1 MDLFLAAILIALMS
15 LWAMIV
21 GFRQGQRASVG
32 SQLMVQGLAVLVS
45 TTYFFFVW
53 EQPRL
58 VSYLPHTAI
67 IVLANWH
74 PLIGSFFAGMY
85 LSSRKVGRVRRFTV
99 GPMTLLLA
107 GYAIIAPLLGSAPA
121 CKPSDPGNPL
131 VSQTTPYTCSP
142 AAAASLLRLHGIAA
156 TESQMAELCLT
167 RRGTHWMG
175 VYRGLKLMTEKT
187 PWDVVARPFSRSA
200 VMSLNE
206 SPALLSVNV
215 DTDSI
220 APSEDHGFRGH
231 SGHSVLALG
240 SRDNTKVMV
249 FDPSPAYGI
258 ECWDDELLSWVSNG
272 VILQLVPRF
281 GTGLEGPVR
290 ERIDR
295 ATQER
300 NESMYLSWNVRL

>member
-15 LWAMIV
+15 LWAMLI
-21 GFRQGQRASVG
+21 GFRQGQRTSDG
-32 SQLMVQGLAVLVS
+32 SQLMVQGVAVLVS
-45 TTYFFFVW
+45 TAYFVFVW

-85 LSSRKVGRVRRFTV
+85 LSSRKVGRLRRITV

-107 GYAIIAPLLGSAPA
+107 AYAIVAPLLGTAPV
-121 CKPSDPGNPL
+121 CKPGDPASPL
-131 VSQTTPYTCSP
+131 VSQTTPYTCSA
-142 AAAASLLRLHGIAA
+142 AAAASLLRLHGIDTSEA
-156 TESQMAELCLT
+156 QMAELCLT
-167 RRGTHWMG
+167 RKGTHWMG
-175 VYRGLKLMTEKT
+175 VYRGLKLMTDRT
-187 PWDVVARPFSRSA
+187 PWDVVARPFTRDA
-200 VMSLNE
+200 VMSLDD

-215 DTDSI
+215 DTGSI
-220 APSEDHGFRGH
+220 AASEDHGFRGH

-240 SRDNTKVMV
+240 SRDNIEVMV

-281 GTGLEGPVR
+281 GTGLEGQVR

-295 ATQER
+295 ATQEE
-300 NESMYLSWNVRL
+300 NETMFLSWNVRI